1 LSLKNFFLV
10 SILIHAGILFGLYL
24 IPEERKSEPA
34 PFSARLVTP
43 DELPRVAELP
53 EARRTKPSPPP
64 PAPARKAE
72 PPASLPVPP
81 ASPGIS
87 TSIPVPDEPV
97 VPGIGKE
104 DGKPLPEGIY
114 PKAEAEDSRGQDNGS
129 SSAEPSGSGSAED
142 MQKKGFSLR
151 EKLYD
156 PEVIGDIAM
165 RDKGPVP
172 KKDESISFDTS
183 DYRYAGYMRKL
194 KSKIESIW
202 VYPPEARSKGLY
214 GDLKIRFTILKS
226 GRLGAVELV
235 RTSGYKLLDDAAIR
249 ALKEGEP
256 YWPLPSEWGMESYT
270 ITGHFIYSMYGYSVR

>member
-1 LSLKNFFLV
+1 LNLKKFFLFSV
-10 SILIHAGILFGLYL
+10 LIHAGILIGLYF
-24 IPEERKSEPA
+24 IPQEKKSERE

-43 DELPRVAELP
+43 DELPKSAEREMQQP
-53 EARRTKPSPPP
+53 KPSLPLT
-64 PAPARKAE
+64 PAIKRAE
-72 PPASLPVPP
+72 PPAPSPKPPESPSL
-81 ASPGIS
+81 SK
-87 TSIPVPDEPV
+87 SIPVPDEPV

-104 DGKPLPEGIY
+104 IGKPLPEGVY
-114 PKAEAEDSRGQDNGS
+114 PKQEGREEREPGEVNSLSKPPGSDINEDLKSQGY
-129 SSAEPSGSGSAED
+129 
-142 MQKKGFSLR
+142 SLR

-165 RDKGPVP
+165 KGGGTVR
-172 KKDESISFDTS
+172 KKDESITFDTS

-202 VYPPEARSKGLY
+202 VYPPEARSRGLY

-235 RTSGYKLLDDAAIR
+235 RTSGYKLLDDAAMR

-256 YWPLPSEWGMESYT
+256 YWPIPEEWGMDSYT
-270 ITGHFIYSMYGYSVR
+270 IIGHFVYSIYGYSVR